1 MKKNKKGVVYSTNPN
16 YKFEYHEDK
25 IDNNNINNQIL
36 NIHLERYKGNK
47 KAVVIKNFI
56 ATKENKEILAK
67 ELKKVCGVGGSI
79 KDDNI
84 IIQGDNR
91 EKVILI
97 LNKKGYK
104 TKKVGG

>member
-25 IDNNNINNQIL
+25 IDNNNINNQSL

-56 ATKENKEILAK
+56 GTKENKEILAK

-79 KDDNI
+79 KDENI

-91 EKVILI
+91 DKVILI

>member
-1 MKKNKKGVVYSTNPN
+1 MKKNKKGVIYSTNPN
-16 YKFEYHEDK
+16 YQFEYE
-25 IDNNNINNQIL
+25 NNNERKEFDTNQTL

-56 ATKENKEILAK
+56 GTKKSIEELAK
-67 ELKKVCGVGGSI
+67 MLKKECSVGGSI
-79 KDDNI
+79 KEKKI

-91 EKVILI
+91 EKIISL

>member
-25 IDNNNINNQIL
+25 IDNNNINNQSL

-56 ATKENKEILAK
+56 GTKENKETLAK